1 MAYGLPLASRAHFG
15 ERFLGK
21 LTIAKFIPMTHMVPD
36 KATAVS
42 LTFLPDGLAVGVPLK
57 FSEGFG

>member
-1 MAYGLPLASRAHFG
+1 M
-15 ERFLGK
+15 GK